1 MFCLD
6 HTIGSQKLTD
16 ISETDLRNIFQDTCK
31 TLGIYRSKYTYINF
45 SIAESLEKEEKEVKL
60 QDVHEAY
67 QLVLKIVTA
76 RKMFSQKLEKVRNKE
91 ESQVKIKVN
100 KAARLFKKR

>member
-31 TLGIYRSKYTYINF
+31 TLGIHRGVNILKYKFRYCRIYGERGKRSQTTRCARGVPTG
-45 SIAESLEKEEKEVKL
+45 AENCHSKKNVFTE
-60 QDVHEAY
+60 
-67 QLVLKIVTA
+67 IG
-76 RKMFSQKLEKVRNKE
+76 
-91 ESQVKIKVN
+91 ESQEQGGI
-100 KAARLFKKR
+100 AS